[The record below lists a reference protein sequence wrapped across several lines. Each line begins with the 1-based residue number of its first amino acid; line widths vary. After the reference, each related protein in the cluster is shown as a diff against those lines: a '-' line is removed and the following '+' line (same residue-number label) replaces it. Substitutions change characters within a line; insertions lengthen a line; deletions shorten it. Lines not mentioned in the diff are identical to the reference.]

1 MKIIK
6 FIFKAFLGF
15 IALVVVISLWNV
27 AAEEEENVAAEEEE
41 LEPYRTDLI
50 GFIYEAPRSLG
61 EPDPAEEFR
70 EKYGSPE
77 TLEGTDNTTW
87 VVYWSKGDFTT
98 LIKKSNMEIYQVTQ
112 GKVPLK

>member
-27 AAEEEENVAAEEEE
+27 AAEEEE

-50 GFIYEAPRSLG
+50 GFIYEAPLSLG

-112 GKVPLK
+112 GTVPLK

>member
-27 AAEEEENVAAEEEE
+27 VAEEEER
-41 LEPYRTDLI
+41 EPYRTDLI
-50 GFIYEAPRSLG
+50 GFIYEAPLSLG

>member
-1 MKIIK
+1 MMK
-6 FIFKAFLGF
+6 FIKYVVLTILAL
-15 IALVVVISLWNV
+15 IAIGYFVSLN
-27 AAEEEENVAAEEEE
+27 EP
-41 LEPYRTDLI
+41 EPYRPDLI
-50 GFIYEAPRSLG
+50 GFIYEAPLSLG

-98 LIKKSNMEIYQVTQ
+98 LIKKSNMEIYSVVQ
-112 GKVPLK
+112 GRIPLNQ